1 MNVWSKFLDARADAI
16 DWLKSEGLSDK
27 EIAKELSMNEE
38 HVYEVRT
45 RNRLLGPASTAL
57 TRYSMVKK

>member
-16 DWLKSEGLSDK
+16 DWLKGEGLSDK

-38 HVYEVRT
+38 QVHQIRT
-45 RNRLLGPASTAL
+45 RDRSLGCASSVL
-57 TRYSMVKK
+57 TR

>member
-16 DWLKSEGLSDK
+16 DWLKGEGLSDK

-38 HVYEVRT
+38 QVNQIRT
-45 RNRLLGPASTAL
+45 RDRSFGPAFSAL
-57 TRYSMVKK
+57 TR

>member
-1 MNVWSKFLDARADAI
+1 MSVWSKFLDARADAI

-38 HVYEVRT
+38 QVNQIRT
-45 RNRLLGPASTAL
+45 RDRSLGPASSAL
-57 TRYSMVKK
+57 TR